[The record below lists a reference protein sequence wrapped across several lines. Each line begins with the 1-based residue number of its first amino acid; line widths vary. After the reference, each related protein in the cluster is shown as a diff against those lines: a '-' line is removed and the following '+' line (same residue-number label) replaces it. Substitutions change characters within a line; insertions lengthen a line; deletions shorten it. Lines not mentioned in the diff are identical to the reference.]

1 MLILLPIAAF
11 AAIYV
16 CILGLSAETQ
26 ESALDWR
33 PPLLLAA
40 TVWGGLLTLVTETLS
55 LLAAI
60 NQLWLSL
67 SWLAVL
73 LLAIWLG
80 VSRGWMSSAVRRLG
94 RGVIVDFEWDER
106 FILAGVGIISLSLL
120 VVALVSPPNN
130 ADSLLYHM
138 SRVVHW
144 AEDHSLRHYPTAYN
158 HQLRNPIWAETA
170 ILNLRVLWGNDR
182 PANLVQWFSM
192 LGSLVGVSAIAALL
206 GAGRRGQILSAVA
219 ALSIPMG
226 LLQATSTQNDYV
238 TAFWVVSL
246 AFLVVLS
253 RKRILKRFEFL
264 CLALVL
270 GSGILTKAPFFVYAL
285 PLMLWFFLPR
295 LRPGNARRLLT
306 ESILL
311 ILVAGVL
318 NAGFWTRNIITYGGP
333 YGDTEWLRDNIG
345 FEIPWIGS
353 DRSAA
358 PDAPGA
364 KKAAPRAEQDK
375 TDVTLPPEESGMA
388 PSVGAPGPSAA
399 ELTDPETPH
408 RLTSITFHSRVS
420 SRSIG
425 TAQESVKS
433 NAIPSSAK
441 VQRGTQPDAPGLAWG
456 VLAWWI
462 PRMSQTIAWNLVTPS
477 GIANEM
483 IDTGLRAVP
492 PLFGL
497 GADFRQG
504 LMQAAWNHE
513 DTAGSPVHLLLVP
526 LSLIGLVLYSRR
538 SNGAQPIWYALVA
551 LLAYGLLPVVIR
563 QGNSIWGIRFQ
574 LSFFVL
580 WAPVIGV
587 GLSYHRTR
595 WFVSAAAVALLLYS
609 LPYVLLNNTRPV
621 IGLPPWPTRIGSIF
635 ATPQEDILLAIDP
648 TLRHSYIEGA
658 NAVEQSQCRNV
669 GLRLNS
675 NDLEYAFWWLLGA
688 PQSGIHLET
697 IYTFPY
703 LERYADP
710 TFKPCAIICT
720 ICGDRLQIHGL
731 PRVMNS
737 GMVSVF
743 VGPDYV
749 PEKGD

>member
-1 MLILLPIAAF
+1 MLTAA
-11 AAIYV
+11 
-16 CILGLSAETQ
+16 
-26 ESALDWR
+26 
-33 PPLLLAA
+33 
-40 TVWGGLLTLVTETLS
+40 VWAGLLTLVTESLS

-80 VSRGWMSSAVRRLG
+80 ASRGWMSSAVRRLR
-94 RGVIVDFEWDER
+94 RGVNLGFEWDVR
-106 FILAGVGIISLSLL
+106 SILAGMGIIILSLL

-130 ADSLLYHM
+130 VDSLLYHM

-170 ILNLRVLWGNDR
+170 ILNLRELWGNDR

-238 TAFWVVSL
+238 TAFWVVCL

-253 RKRILKRFEFL
+253 RKRILGRFEFL
-264 CLALVL
+264 GLALVL
-270 GSGILTKAPFFVYAL
+270 GIGILTKGPFFVYAL
-285 PLMLWFFLPR
+285 PLMLWYFLPR
-295 LRPGNARRLLT
+295 LRPGNTRRLLA

-345 FEIPWIGS
+345 FGIPWIGS
-353 DRSAA
+353 GRSAA
-358 PDAPGA
+358 PDALGV
-364 KKAAPRAEQDK
+364 KNAALRADQDT
-375 TDVTLPPEESGMA
+375 TDISLPPGEFGVA
-388 PSVGAPGPSAA
+388 PSASAPGPSTA
-399 ELTDPETPH
+399 EPTDPKTSH
-408 RLTSITFHSRVS
+408 RLTSITFLDRVS
-420 SRSIG
+420 SRGLG
-425 TAQESVKS
+425 TAQESVMS
-433 NAIPSSAK
+433 IAIPSSAAL
-441 VQRGTQPDAPGLAWG
+441 QRGTQPAAPGLTWG
-456 VLAWWI
+456 ILAWWI

-477 GIANEM
+477 GVANEM
-483 IDTGLRAVP
+483 IAMGLRAVP

-497 GADFRQG
+497 GADFQQG
-504 LMQAAWNHE
+504 LIQAAWNHE

-526 LSLIGLVLYSRR
+526 LSLIGLVLFSRR

-551 LLAYGLLPVVIR
+551 LSAYGLLPVVIR

-580 WAPVIGV
+580 SAPVIGV
-587 GLSYHRTR
+587 GLSYHRVR
-595 WFVSAAAVALLLYS
+595 WIGSAAAVALLLYS

-621 IGLPPWPTRIGSIF
+621 IGLPPWPTRIESIF

-658 NAVEQSQCRNV
+658 NAVEQWECRSV

-675 NDLEYAFWWLLGA
+675 NDLEYAFWWLLDA
-688 PQSGIHLET
+688 PQSGVRLET
-697 IYTFPY
+697 IYTYPY
-703 LERYADP
+703 LERYVDP
-710 TFKPCAIICT
+710 AFKPCAIICT
-720 ICGDRLQIHGL
+720 ICGERLQLHGL

-737 GMVSVF
+737 GIVSVF
-743 VGPDYV
+743 VGPDYD
-749 PEKGD
+749 PNKGS